1 MTIEIPMCLIYVM
14 YGLGG
19 FVAIAVVIFVG
30 ALALIGW
37 ELAKSFS
44 KPKW

>member
-1 MTIEIPMCLIYVM
+1 MTIDIPMWLIHTM
-14 YGLGG
+14 YGIAA